1 MRLAAL
7 IHKPRLGPT
16 AMPALRVLEMATV
29 RGAAAL
35 GMEDE
40 IGSIEPG
47 KKADIVLLDL
57 RKPHSSPGA
66 CVDPV
71 SRVVYSAHS
80 SDVAMTMVDG
90 RVVYGGGQLTNI
102 DENEVLNRCDQAIV
116 RLARRAG
123 IVR

>member
-1 MRLAAL
+1 
-7 IHKPRLGPT
+7 
-16 AMPALRVLEMATV
+16 MPALRVLEMATR

-57 RKPHSSPGA
+57 RKPHASPST

-80 SDVAMTMVDG
+80 SDVVMTIVDG
-90 RVVYGGGQLTNI
+90 QVVYEGGQLTNI
-102 DENEVLNRCDQAIV
+102 DEGEVLNRCDEAIV

-123 IVR
+123 IAR